1 MQYILTFASALKH
14 FVCLSAVAALAVS
27 CEDFLVRTPK
37 DKVTPET
44 YFTDETDCELYTN
57 EFYLAF
63 PGAGS
68 IYDESADYVYRT
80 TVSDEA
86 RGTRLVPS
94 SSSLWNWDR
103 LRSINFFL
111 EHADQCSDL
120 TVRNKYV
127 ALARFFRAY
136 FYFDKVRYYG
146 DVPWIDRTF
155 TAQDDG
161 LYNGRDDRKY
171 VFTKMLEDI
180 DFAIDHLGTT
190 KSAYTVTKWTAL
202 ALKSRMCLFEGTFR
216 KYHGIEGWEEVLE
229 AGVDASKKFIKT
241 SGYSIY
247 TGGTEPYRDLFS
259 SQSANTK
266 EIVLARAYNS
276 SLGLVHDV
284 NGFFTSPTMGRS
296 GLAKD
301 VVNMY
306 LMSDGT
312 RFTDREGYE
321 TMTFT
326 EETQSRDPRL
336 AQSIRTPGYSRIGS
350 TVKVAP
356 NFAACITGYQIT
368 KYVCSAKYDSYQSS
382 ENDMPVFRAAEV
394 YLNHA
399 ESLAELGTLT
409 QADLDQSINKIRERV
424 GMPSLDLEAAN
435 LNPDPYLLD
444 PVTGYTGV
452 TGANTGVILEI
463 RRERTVE
470 LLCEGFRYWDLMRWK
485 AGKRFERP
493 YYGMYFPSAG
503 SYDLDSDGSVDLVIY
518 SGDKPTEEGGV
529 VYMSL
534 SEANLSEKTSGY
546 ITLHSDIARNWNED
560 RDYLY
565 PIPTDEITLT
575 YGNIKQNP
583 NW

>member
-1 MQYILTFASALKH
+1 MKRYISYIL
-14 FVCLSAVAALAVS
+14 CLSAAAALAVS
-27 CEDFLVRTPK
+27 CDDFLVRAPK

-44 YFTDETDCELYTN
+44 YFTNETDCELYTN

-63 PGAGS
+63 PGASSVYG
-68 IYDESADYVYRT
+68 ESADYIYRT

-111 EHADQCSDL
+111 EHADQCDDL
-120 TVRNKYV
+120 AVRNRYV

-136 FYFDKVRYYG
+136 FYFDKLRYYG
-146 DVPWIDRTF
+146 DLPWIERTF
-155 TAQDDG
+155 TAQDEG
-161 LYNGRDDRKY
+161 LYSGRDDRKY

-180 DFAIDHLGTT
+180 DFAVEHLWTT
-190 KSAYTVTKWTAL
+190 KSVYTVTKWTAL

-229 AGVDASKKFIKT
+229 AGVDASEKFIKN

-247 TGGTEPYRDLFS
+247 TGGSEPYRNLFS
-259 SQSANTK
+259 SQSANSK
-266 EIVLARAYNS
+266 EIILARAYNS

-306 LMSDGT
+306 LMADGT
-312 RFTDREGYE
+312 RFTDKPGYK
-321 TMTFT
+321 TMTFA
-326 EETQSRDPRL
+326 EETASRDPRL
-336 AQSIRTPGYSRIGS
+336 AQSIRTPGYTRLGS

-368 KYVCSAKYDSYQSS
+368 KYVCAAQFDSYESS
-382 ENDMPVFRAAEV
+382 ENDMPVFRTAEV

-409 QADLDQSINKIRERV
+409 QAELDRSINKIRERV
-424 GMPSLDLEAAN
+424 GMPSLNLEAAN

-452 TGANTGVILEI
+452 SGANTGVILEI

-503 SYDLDSDGSVDLVIY
+503 SYDLDSDGSTDLVIY
-518 SGDKPTEEGGV
+518 SGTKPSEQEGV

-546 ITLHSDIARNWNED
+546 LTIHSDID
-560 RDYLY
+560 RHWDEEKDYLY

>member
-1 MQYILTFASALKH
+1 MKRILPYII
-14 FVCLSAVAALAVS
+14 CLLAAAALAVS

-57 EFYLAF
+57 EFYLIF
-63 PGAGS
+63 PGASSVYG
-68 IYDESADYVYRT
+68 ESADYIYTT
-80 TVSDEA
+80 TVSDVA

-103 LRSINFFL
+103 LRDINFFL
-111 EHADQCSDL
+111 EHADQCADL
-120 TVRNKYV
+120 AVRNRYI
-127 ALARFFRAY
+127 ALSRFFRAY
-136 FYFDKVRYYG
+136 FYFDKIRYYG

-155 TAQDDG
+155 TAQDEG

-171 VFTKMLEDI
+171 VFTRMLEDI
-180 DFAIDHLGTT
+180 DFAIEHLWTT

-229 AGVDASKKFIKT
+229 AGVDASTKFIKE

-247 TGGTEPYRDLFS
+247 TGGSEPYRSLFS
-259 SQSANTK
+259 SQSANTT
-266 EIVLARAYNS
+266 EVILARAYNS

-306 LMSDGT
+306 LMADGT
-312 RFTDREGYE
+312 RFTDKPGYE
-321 TMTFT
+321 TMTFI
-326 EETQSRDPRL
+326 EETASRDPRL
-336 AQSIRTPGYSRIGS
+336 AQSIRTPGYTRLGS
-350 TVKVAP
+350 TAKSAP

-368 KYVCSAKYDSYQSS
+368 KYVCAAQFDSYNSS
-382 ENDMPVFRAAEV
+382 ENDMPMFRTAEV

-409 QADLDQSINKIRERV
+409 QTELDRSINKIRGRV

-435 LNPDPYLLD
+435 SNPDPYLSD

-452 TGANTGVILEI
+452 TGPNAGVILEI

-470 LLCEGFRYWDLMRWK
+470 LLSEGFRYWDLMRWK

-503 SYDLDSDGSVDLVIY
+503 SYDLDSDGSTDLVIY
-518 SGDKPTEEGGV
+518 SGTKPDEKEGV

-546 ITLHSDIARNWNED
+546 LTIHSDIERNWNED

>member
-1 MQYILTFASALKH
+1 MKRILPYII
-14 FVCLSAVAALAVS
+14 CLLAAAALAVS

-57 EFYLAF
+57 EFYLIF
-63 PGAGS
+63 PGASSVYG
-68 IYDESADYVYRT
+68 ESADYIYTT
-80 TVSDEA
+80 TVSDVA

-103 LRSINFFL
+103 LRDINFFL
-111 EHADQCSDL
+111 EHADQCADL
-120 TVRNKYV
+120 AVRNRYI
-127 ALARFFRAY
+127 ALSRFFRAY
-136 FYFDKVRYYG
+136 FYFDKIRYYG

-155 TAQDDG
+155 TAQDEG

-171 VFTKMLEDI
+171 VFTRMLEDI
-180 DFAIDHLGTT
+180 DFAIEHLWTT

-229 AGVDASKKFIKT
+229 AGVDASTKFIKE

-247 TGGTEPYRDLFS
+247 TGGSEPYRSLFS
-259 SQSANTK
+259 SQSANTT
-266 EIVLARAYNS
+266 EVILARAYNS

-301 VVNMY
+301 VANMY
-306 LMSDGT
+306 LMADGT
-312 RFTDREGYE
+312 RFTDKPGYE
-321 TMTFT
+321 TMTFI
-326 EETQSRDPRL
+326 EETASRDPRL
-336 AQSIRTPGYSRIGS
+336 AQSIRTPGYTRLGS
-350 TVKVAP
+350 TAKSAP

-368 KYVCSAKYDSYQSS
+368 KYVCAAQFDSYNSS
-382 ENDMPVFRAAEV
+382 ENDMPIFRTAEV

-409 QADLDQSINKIRERV
+409 QTELDRSINKIRGRV
-424 GMPSLDLEAAN
+424 GMPSLYLEAAN
-435 LNPDPYLLD
+435 SSPDPYLSD

-452 TGANTGVILEI
+452 TGPNVGVILEI

-470 LLCEGFRYWDLMRWK
+470 LLSEGFRYWDLMRWK

-503 SYDLDSDGSVDLVIY
+503 SYDLDSDGSTDLVIY
-518 SGDKPTEEGGV
+518 SGTKPDEKEGV

-546 ITLHSDIARNWNED
+546 LTIHSDIERNWNED